1 MPFPRDADG
10 VPAGPVGGKPVPV
23 REDGPSGEPVVPGQR
38 AAIFIDGNNWY
49 HGLRRIEVSTKLD
62 YRAVATKLI
71 RNREWV
77 GTRYYVGRVSGDL
90 RRMRNQ
96 EQFLR
101 ILRDQGVSVYLG
113 RVQRNPMS
121 TPFERERNRLVRILS
136 EYEDEVPR
144 PVREAIRQLSNLDSP
159 QYVEKEVDT
168 RISVDL
174 VRMAFRDEYDAAYLL
189 SADSDFIPAV
199 EAVRELGKTVFAA
212 SAAKAKQLAAA
223 VDTYIPLPR
232 RWFEGLRPE

>member
-1 MPFPRDADG
+1 MPSDRDSDAPRATRQVAG
-10 VPAGPVGGKPVPV
+10 REAASAPAPATR
-23 REDGPSGEPVVPGQR
+23 RER
-38 AAIFIDGNNWY
+38 AAVFIDGNNWY
-49 HGLRRIEVSTKLD
+49 HALKRIEVSTKLD
-62 YRAVATKLI
+62 YRAVTAKLI

-77 GTRYYVGRVSGDL
+77 DTRYYVGRVSGNL
-90 RRMRNQ
+90 GRMRDQ
-96 EQFLR
+96 QRFLR
-101 ILRDQGVSVYLG
+101 FLRDQGASVYLG

-136 EYEDEVPR
+136 EHENEVPP
-144 PVREAIRQLSNLDSP
+144 PVRRAIRQLSNLDSP

-174 VRMAFRDEYDAAYLL
+174 VRMAYRDEYDAAYIL

-199 EAVRELGKTVFAA
+199 EAVRELGKTVFAVSPA
-212 SAAKAKQLAAA
+212 QGKQLAAA

-232 RWFEGLRPE
+232 R